1 MRWWIFALFLCGITV
16 GGHYLSLRLGHSKFG
31 IGANLA
37 LALATMAV
45 ILAAMVFYIWQ

>member
-1 MRWWIFALFLCGITV
+1 MRWWIFALFLCGIAV
-16 GGHYLSLRLGHSKFG
+16 GGHHLSLRWGHSKLG

-37 LALATMAV
+37 LALATMSV